1 MDSHAE
7 SRAGRSL
14 VSAHSKTSSLN
25 CLNRPLPGP
34 SVGFPDLSRCDE
46 VLDSELGW
54 DCAGPSSR

>member
-1 MDSHAE
+1 MLSP
-7 SRAGRSL
+7 GQGG
-14 VSAHSKTSSLN
+14 VSSLCPLKDIFPELPN
-25 CLNRPLPGP
+25 HSLPGP